1 MGARGRLALINGL
14 LTQQLEQ
21 TSMLNER
28 IFSCILC
35 GACEPLCPA
44 RVDITGA
51 IYHGRSLLKSKDNR
65 RRYLRFLMLFFIRR
79 PGLSFRLARFSRYI
93 GLSPERILAYLGAS
107 FKATIPSAPFRG
119 RQHIYRTEKKIG
131 RVAIFTGCSVN
142 FLFPHLGNSLVRV
155 LTHLGYEVILPE
167 GEVCCGIPLRGLGME
182 KEAAEL
188 AEKNYEIF
196 SRLKVD
202 AILSLCPTCILAVNI
217 HYRDLIGKGLE
228 VMDVS
233 VFLQDK
239 LASAAFQQL
248 RSFTSV
254 TYHDPCHLSYSF
266 GIKEEPRKVI
276 RDAGAELIEAAEEG
290 CCGFGGIFS
299 LQYKEIS
306 GRLLKNRAEAY
317 LNTGAEA
324 LITACPGCMLQ
335 LSRGMKGRR
344 VAHIIELIEEAV
356 CPERPL

>member
-1 MGARGRLALINGL
+1 MGARGRLALIKAL
-14 LTQQLEQ
+14 MAQQLEQ

-44 RVDITGA
+44 KVDITGA
-51 IYHGRSLLKSKDNR
+51 IYHGRSLLKPGDNR
-65 RRYLRFLMLFFIRR
+65 RRYLRLLMRLFIQR
-79 PGLSFRLARFSRYI
+79 PALSFKLARIAKYI
-93 GLSPERILAYLGAS
+93 GLSPEKVSAYLGRS
-107 FKATIPSAPFRG
+107 FKVAIPSAPFRG
-119 RQHIYRTEKKIG
+119 RQQTYRPEKKTG
-131 RVAIFTGCSVN
+131 RVAIFAGCSIN
-142 FLFPHLGNSLVRV
+142 FVFPHLGDSLVRV
-155 LTHLGYEVILPE
+155 LTHLGYEVVLPA

-182 KEAAEL
+182 KEAVEL

-217 HYRDLIGKGLE
+217 QYKDLIGKGLE

-239 LASAAFQQL
+239 IASVALQQL

-266 GIKEEPRKVI
+266 GIKKEPRKVI
-276 RDAGAELIEAAEEG
+276 KDTGVELIEAAGEG
-290 CCGFGGIFS
+290 CCGFGGTFS

-306 GRLLKNRAEAY
+306 GRLLNNRAEAY
-317 LNTGAEA
+317 LNTGADA
-324 LITACPGCMLQ
+324 LVTACPGCMLQ
-335 LSRGMKGRR
+335 LSGGMKGRR

-356 CPERPL
+356 CPENSL